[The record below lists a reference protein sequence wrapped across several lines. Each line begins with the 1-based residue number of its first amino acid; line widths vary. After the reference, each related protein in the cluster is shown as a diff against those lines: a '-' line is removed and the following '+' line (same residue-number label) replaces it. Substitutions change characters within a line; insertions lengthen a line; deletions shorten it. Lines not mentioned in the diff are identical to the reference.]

1 MPAKGYGEVPAE
13 ASSCDELP
21 AETTHGSTNRPL
33 AAARCAKRAV
43 EPVIR
48 VGCATATSNCD
59 DGGGLVPGARR
70 EVPHAVPLSRVPS
83 RCTTRGSCGLNWPG
97 LPSLTSSASQ
107 TDLVDPREQFGY
119 DGSGCASGGDC
130 RHVRGYAAASALAAT
145 RLSEQAEVSLQKHT
159 GTRDLTKITNQ
170 NCLIK

>member
-33 AAARCAKRAV
+33 AAAHCAKRAV

-70 EVPHAVPLSRVPS
+70 EVPHAVPLSRALP
-83 RCTTRGSCGLNWPG
+83 RCTIRGNRGQIWPG
-97 LPSLTSSASQ
+97 LPSLTNSARM
-107 TDLVDPREQFGY
+107 VDPRGQGEHY
-119 DGSGCASGGDC
+119 GSGCATGGDF
-130 RHVRGYAAASALAAT
+130 RHVRGYAAALALAAT
-145 RLSEQAEVSLQKHT
+145 RRSEQAEVSL
-159 GTRDLTKITNQ
+159 
-170 NCLIK
+170 